1 MTKTIDH
8 YDRLMELFGKD
19 REKCLVDESSKD
31 TPKKKARTEPPK
43 QQRLQRTPPLNGHGL
58 TIAESSNKLPQ
69 KRECSNKLPQKRE
82 CSNKLPQKGENSD
95 KLPQKKESSDKMA
108 DKSEVSSINLLIFN
122 EAQVYLS
129 SSHWLTKEVAL
140 VILIC

>member
-1 MTKTIDH
+1 
-8 YDRLMELFGKD
+8 MELFGKD

-58 TIAESSNKLPQ
+58 TIAESSNKLPQKRECSNKLPQ